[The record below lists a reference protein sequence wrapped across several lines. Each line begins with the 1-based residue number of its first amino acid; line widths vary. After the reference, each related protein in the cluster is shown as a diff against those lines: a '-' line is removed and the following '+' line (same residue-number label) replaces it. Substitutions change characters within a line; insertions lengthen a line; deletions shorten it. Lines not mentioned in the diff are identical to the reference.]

1 MLPALS
7 FAAQS
12 VHCEPYAMN
21 PASPPDKALRKRRI
35 RPRWT
40 AVGMASA
47 LSRRPLLAGVAG
59 TVVAVLM
66 ASLSIGTLYQGRQG
80 VLDHARETSANLVA
94 IISSDIARNVEIY
107 NLSLNAMV
115 EGAQNPAI
123 MALSPALRH
132 QILFDRAISA
142 AYISGAYVLD
152 AYGNVTAEAKDAP
165 FPAGSFADR
174 EYFYAQQRS
183 PSAGLYFSHPFASR
197 LRATPTIGMSRRINA
212 PDGSFAGI
220 ALLAMN
226 LAYFNSLLDKLNV
239 GAEGSIFIIHQ
250 DGTMIARKPF
260 RENIVGHKIAS
271 SLTFARMANAGSG
284 SYVAVS
290 PVDGVRRLYT
300 FSRVPGTPF
309 IAAVAPAEDDVLG
322 PWRERSRI
330 VGALTLLSG
339 LSFVAVSWLL
349 ALSLRERARAQ
360 EELVLLAGTDA
371 LTGLPN
377 RRAFDERMD
386 EEWRRGR
393 RAGTPLSMLV
403 IDVDY
408 FMPYND
414 TYGHALGDDALATVA
429 HSIATAVRRPGDVP
443 ARYGGEEFVVLL
455 PDTPSEG
462 ALHIAEAIRQGV
474 LACAIPHRASPLGTV
489 TVSIGCATAS
499 PPGLG
504 GPYGLLGAADQQLYK
519 AKAAGRDCVRPL
531 THMPAAVV
539 NS

>member
-1 MLPALS
+1 
-7 FAAQS
+7 
-12 VHCEPYAMN
+12 MN
-21 PASPPDKALRKRRI
+21 PASPPATGLRKRRI
-35 RPRWT
+35 GPRWT

-47 LSRRPLLAGVAG
+47 LSRHPVVAGVAG

-66 ASLSIGTLYQGRQG
+66 ASLSIVTLYQGRQG
-80 VLDHARETSANLVA
+80 VLDHAHETSANLVA
-94 IISSDIARNVEIY
+94 IISSDLARNVEIY

-115 EGAQNPAI
+115 EGAQNPA
-123 MALSPALRH
+123 MKALSPALRN

-142 AYISGAYVLD
+142 AYITGAYVLD
-152 AYGNVTAEAKDAP
+152 AQGKVTAVSKDVP
-165 FPAGSFADR
+165 LSAGSFADR

-183 PSAGLYFSHPFASR
+183 PSTGLFFSHPFASR
-197 LRATPTIGMSRRINA
+197 VRGIPTIGMSRRVNA

-220 ALLAMN
+220 ALLALN
-226 LAYFNSLLDKLNV
+226 VAYFNSLLDKLNV
-239 GAEGSIFIIHQ
+239 GAEGSIFIVHQ

-260 RENIVGHKIAS
+260 REDLVGRSVAS
-271 SLTFARMANAGSG
+271 SSSFSRMVNAASG
-284 SYVAVS
+284 SYAARS
-290 PVDGVRRLYT
+290 PFDGVRRLYT

-309 IAAVAPAEDDVLG
+309 IAVVAPAEEDVLG
-322 PWRERSRI
+322 QWRERSRV

-339 LSFVAVSWLL
+339 MSFIAVSWLL

-360 EELVLLAGTDA
+360 EELVRLAGTDA

-386 EEWRRGR
+386 DEWRRGR
-393 RAGTPLSMLV
+393 RAGTPLSVLF

-408 FMPYND
+408 FKAYND

-429 HSIATAVRRPGDVP
+429 HSIATAARRPGDVP

-455 PDTPSEG
+455 PDTPLEG
-462 ALHIAEAIRQGV
+462 AQHIAEAIRQRV
-474 LACAIPHRASPLGTV
+474 QACAIPHLASALGTV

-499 PPGLG
+499 PPGLAG
-504 GPYGLLGAADQQLYK
+504 AYGLLGAADQQLYK

-531 THMPAAVV
+531 ALAAAPVG
-539 NS
+539 S

>member
-1 MLPALS
+1 
-7 FAAQS
+7 
-12 VHCEPYAMN
+12 
-21 PASPPDKALRKRRI
+21 
-35 RPRWT
+35 
-40 AVGMASA
+40 MASA
-47 LSRRPLLAGVAG
+47 LSRHPMVAGVAG
-59 TVVAVLM
+59 TAVAVLM
-66 ASLSIGTLYQGRQG
+66 ASLSIATLYQGRQG
-80 VLDHARETSANLVA
+80 VLDHAHETSANLVA
-94 IISSDIARNVEIY
+94 IISSDLARNVEIY

-115 EGAQNPAI
+115 EGAQNPA
-123 MALSPALRH
+123 MTALAPALRR
-132 QILFDRAISA
+132 QILFDRATSA
-142 AYISGAYVLD
+142 AYITGAYVLD
-152 AYGNVTAEAKDAP
+152 AQGRVTAASKDVPLLA
-165 FPAGSFADR
+165 ASFADR

-183 PSAGLYFSHPFASR
+183 PSAGLFFSHPFASR
-197 LRATPTIGMSRRINA
+197 LRGISTIGMSRRINA

-226 LAYFNSLLDKLNV
+226 VAYFNSLLDKLNV
-239 GAEGSIFIIHQ
+239 GAEGSIFVVHQ

-260 RENIVGHKIAS
+260 HEDLVGRNVAS
-271 SLTFARMANAGSG
+271 SPTFSRMVNAASG
-284 SYVAVS
+284 SYAASS

-300 FSRVPGTPF
+300 FSHVPGTPF
-309 IAAVAPAEDDVLG
+309 IAVVAPAEEDMLG
-322 PWRERSRI
+322 PWRERSRV

-339 LSFVAVSWLL
+339 LSFIAVSWLL

-360 EELVLLAGTDA
+360 EELVRLAGTDA

-386 EEWRRGR
+386 DEWRRGR
-393 RAGTPLSMLV
+393 RAGTPLSVLF

-408 FMPYND
+408 FKAYND

-455 PDTPSEG
+455 PDTPLEG
-462 ALHIAEAIRQGV
+462 AQHIAEAIRQRV
-474 LACAIPHRASPLGTV
+474 EACAIPHRASALGTV

-504 GPYGLLGAADQQLYK
+504 SAYGLLGAADQQLYK

-531 THMPAAVV
+531 ALAGAPVV
-539 NS
+539 SF

>member
-1 MLPALS
+1 
-7 FAAQS
+7 
-12 VHCEPYAMN
+12 
-21 PASPPDKALRKRRI
+21 
-35 RPRWT
+35 
-40 AVGMASA
+40 MASA
-47 LSRRPLLAGVAG
+47 LSRHPMVAGVAG
-59 TVVAVLM
+59 TAVAVLM
-66 ASLSIGTLYQGRQG
+66 ASLSIATLYQGRQG
-80 VLDHARETSANLVA
+80 VLDHAHETSANLVA
-94 IISSDIARNVEIY
+94 IISSDLARNVEIY

-115 EGAQNPAI
+115 EGAQNPA
-123 MALSPALRH
+123 MTALSPALRR
-132 QILFDRAISA
+132 QILFDRATSA
-142 AYISGAYVLD
+142 AYITGAYVLD
-152 AYGNVTAEAKDAP
+152 AHGRVTAASKEVPLLAA
-165 FPAGSFADR
+165 SFADR

-183 PSAGLYFSHPFASR
+183 PSTGLFFSHPFASR
-197 LRATPTIGMSRRINA
+197 LRGISTIGMSRRINA

-226 LAYFNSLLDKLNV
+226 VAYFNSLLDKLNV
-239 GAEGSIFIIHQ
+239 GAEGSIFVVHQ

-260 RENIVGHKIAS
+260 NEDLVGRSVAS
-271 SLTFARMANAGSG
+271 SPNFSRMVNATSG
-284 SYVAVS
+284 SYAASS

-309 IAAVAPAEDDVLG
+309 IAVVAPAEEDVLE
-322 PWRERSRI
+322 PWRERSRV

-339 LSFVAVSWLL
+339 LSFIAVSWLL

-360 EELVLLAGTDA
+360 EELVRLAGTDA
-371 LTGLPN
+371 LTSLPN

-386 EEWRRGR
+386 DEWRRGR
-393 RAGTPLSMLV
+393 RAGTPLSVLF

-408 FMPYND
+408 FKAYND

-455 PDTPSEG
+455 PDTPLEG
-462 ALHIAEAIRQGV
+462 AQHIAEAIRLRVQ
-474 LACAIPHRASPLGTV
+474 ACAIPHRASALGTV

-504 GPYGLLGAADQQLYK
+504 GAYGLLGAADQQLYK

-531 THMPAAVV
+531 ALAGAPVV
-539 NS
+539 SV

>member
-1 MLPALS
+1 
-7 FAAQS
+7 
-12 VHCEPYAMN
+12 MN
-21 PASPPDKALRKRRI
+21 PASPPATGLRKRRI
-35 RPRWT
+35 RSRWT

-47 LSRRPLLAGVAG
+47 LSRHPMVAGVAG
-59 TVVAVLM
+59 TAVAVLM
-66 ASLSIGTLYQGRQG
+66 ASLSIATLYQGRQG
-80 VLDHARETSANLVA
+80 VLDHAHETSANLVA
-94 IISSDIARNVEIY
+94 IISSDLARNVEIY

-115 EGAQNPAI
+115 EGAQNPA
-123 MALSPALRH
+123 MTALSPALRR
-132 QILFDRAISA
+132 QILFDRATSA
-142 AYISGAYVLD
+142 AYITGAYVLD
-152 AYGNVTAEAKDAP
+152 AHGRVTAASKEVPLLAA
-165 FPAGSFADR
+165 SFADR

-183 PSAGLYFSHPFASR
+183 PSTGLFFSHPFASR
-197 LRATPTIGMSRRINA
+197 LRGISTIGMSRRINA

-226 LAYFNSLLDKLNV
+226 VAYFNSLLDKLNV
-239 GAEGSIFIIHQ
+239 GAEGSIFVVHQ

-260 RENIVGHKIAS
+260 NEDLVGRSVAS
-271 SLTFARMANAGSG
+271 SPTFSRMVNAASG
-284 SYVAVS
+284 SYAASS

-309 IAAVAPAEDDVLG
+309 IAVVAPAEEDVLE
-322 PWRERSRI
+322 PWRERSRV

-339 LSFVAVSWLL
+339 LSFIAVSWLL

-360 EELVLLAGTDA
+360 EELVRLAGTDA
-371 LTGLPN
+371 LTSLPN

-386 EEWRRGR
+386 DEWRRGR
-393 RAGTPLSMLV
+393 RAGTPLSVLF

-408 FMPYND
+408 FKAYND

-455 PDTPSEG
+455 PDTPLEG
-462 ALHIAEAIRQGV
+462 AQHIAEAIRLRVQ
-474 LACAIPHRASPLGTV
+474 ACAIPHRASALGTV

-504 GPYGLLGAADQQLYK
+504 GAYGLLGAADQQLYK

-531 THMPAAVV
+531 ALAGAPVV
-539 NS
+539 SV

>member
-1 MLPALS
+1 
-7 FAAQS
+7 
-12 VHCEPYAMN
+12 
-21 PASPPDKALRKRRI
+21 
-35 RPRWT
+35 
-40 AVGMASA
+40 MASA
-47 LSRRPLLAGVAG
+47 LSRHPMVAGVAG
-59 TVVAVLM
+59 TAVAVLM
-66 ASLSIGTLYQGRQG
+66 ASLSIATLYQGRQG
-80 VLDHARETSANLVA
+80 VLDHAHETSANLVA
-94 IISSDIARNVEIY
+94 IISSDLARNVEIY

-115 EGAQNPAI
+115 EGAQNPA
-123 MALSPALRH
+123 MTALSPALRR
-132 QILFDRAISA
+132 QILFDRATSA
-142 AYISGAYVLD
+142 AYITGAYVLD
-152 AYGNVTAEAKDAP
+152 AHGRVTAASKEVPLLAA
-165 FPAGSFADR
+165 SFADR

-183 PSAGLYFSHPFASR
+183 PSTGLFFSHPFASR
-197 LRATPTIGMSRRINA
+197 LRGISTIGMSRRINA

-226 LAYFNSLLDKLNV
+226 VAYFNSLLDKLNV
-239 GAEGSIFIIHQ
+239 GAEGSIFVVHQ

-260 RENIVGHKIAS
+260 NEDLVGRSVAS
-271 SLTFARMANAGSG
+271 SPTFSRMVNATSG
-284 SYVAVS
+284 SYAASS

-309 IAAVAPAEDDVLG
+309 IAVVAPAEEDVLE
-322 PWRERSRI
+322 PWRERSRV

-339 LSFVAVSWLL
+339 LSFIAVSWLL

-360 EELVLLAGTDA
+360 EELVRLAGTDA

-386 EEWRRGR
+386 DEWRRGR
-393 RAGTPLSMLV
+393 RAGTPLALLF

-408 FMPYND
+408 FKAYND

-455 PDTPSEG
+455 PDTPLEG
-462 ALHIAEAIRQGV
+462 AQHIAEAIRLRVQ
-474 LACAIPHRASPLGTV
+474 ACAIPHRASALGTV

-504 GPYGLLGAADQQLYK
+504 GAYGLLGAADQQLYK

-531 THMPAAVV
+531 ALAGAPVV
-539 NS
+539 SV

>member
-1 MLPALS
+1 
-7 FAAQS
+7 
-12 VHCEPYAMN
+12 
-21 PASPPDKALRKRRI
+21 
-35 RPRWT
+35 
-40 AVGMASA
+40 MASA
-47 LSRRPLLAGVAG
+47 LSRHPVVAGVAG

-66 ASLSIGTLYQGRQG
+66 ASLSIVTLYQGRQG
-80 VLDHARETSANLVA
+80 VLDHAHETSANLVA
-94 IISSDIARNVEIY
+94 IISSDLARVVEIY

-115 EGAQNPAI
+115 EGAQNPA
-123 MALSPALRH
+123 MKALSPALRN

-142 AYISGAYVLD
+142 AYITGAYVLD
-152 AYGNVTAEAKDAP
+152 AQGKVTAVSKDVSLS
-165 FPAGSFADR
+165 AGSFADR

-183 PSAGLYFSHPFASR
+183 PSAGLFFSHPFASR
-197 LRATPTIGMSRRINA
+197 VRGIPTIGMSRRVNA

-220 ALLAMN
+220 ALLALN
-226 LAYFNSLLDKLNV
+226 VAYFNSLLDKLNV
-239 GAEGSIFIIHQ
+239 GAEGSIFIVHQ

-260 RENIVGHKIAS
+260 HEDLVGRNVVS
-271 SLTFARMANAGSG
+271 SPTFSRMVNATSG
-284 SYVAVS
+284 SYTARS

-309 IAAVAPAEDDVLG
+309 IAVVAPAEEDVLG
-322 PWRERSRI
+322 PWRKRSR
-330 VGALTLLSG
+330 VVAALTLLSG
-339 LSFVAVSWLL
+339 MSFIAVSWLL

-360 EELVLLAGTDA
+360 EELVRLAGTDA

-386 EEWRRGR
+386 DEWRRGR
-393 RAGTPLSMLV
+393 RAGRPLSVLF

-408 FMPYND
+408 FKAYND

-443 ARYGGEEFVVLL
+443 ARYGGEEFIVLL
-455 PDTPSEG
+455 PDTPLEG
-462 ALHIAEAIRQGV
+462 AQHIAEAIRQSV
-474 LACAIPHRASPLGTV
+474 QACAIPHLASALGTV

-504 GPYGLLGAADQQLYK
+504 GAYGLLGAADQQLYK

-531 THMPAAVV
+531 AHAAAPVV
-539 NS
+539 SS

>member
-1 MLPALS
+1 
-7 FAAQS
+7 
-12 VHCEPYAMN
+12 MN
-21 PASPPDKALRKRRI
+21 PASPPATGLRKRRI
-35 RPRWT
+35 RSRWT

-47 LSRRPLLAGVAG
+47 LSRHPMVAGVAG
-59 TVVAVLM
+59 TAVAVLM
-66 ASLSIGTLYQGRQG
+66 ASLSIATLYQGRQG
-80 VLDHARETSANLVA
+80 VLDHAHETSANLVA
-94 IISSDIARNVEIY
+94 IISSDLARNVEIY

-115 EGAQNPAI
+115 EGAQNPA
-123 MALSPALRH
+123 MTALSPALRR
-132 QILFDRAISA
+132 QILFDRATSA
-142 AYISGAYVLD
+142 AYITGAYVLD
-152 AYGNVTAEAKDAP
+152 AHGRVTAASKEVPLLAA
-165 FPAGSFADR
+165 SFADR

-183 PSAGLYFSHPFASR
+183 PSTGLFFSHPFASR
-197 LRATPTIGMSRRINA
+197 LRGISTIGMSRRINA

-226 LAYFNSLLDKLNV
+226 VAYFNSLLDKLNV
-239 GAEGSIFIIHQ
+239 GAEGSIFVVHQ

-260 RENIVGHKIAS
+260 NEDLVGRSVAS
-271 SLTFARMANAGSG
+271 SPTFSRMVNATSG
-284 SYVAVS
+284 SYAASS

-309 IAAVAPAEDDVLG
+309 IAVVAPAEEDVLE
-322 PWRERSRI
+322 PWRERSRV

-339 LSFVAVSWLL
+339 LSFIAVSWLL

-360 EELVLLAGTDA
+360 EELVRLAGTDA
-371 LTGLPN
+371 LTSLPN

-386 EEWRRGR
+386 DEWRRGR
-393 RAGTPLSMLV
+393 RAGTPLSVLF

-408 FMPYND
+408 FKAYND

-455 PDTPSEG
+455 PDTPLEG
-462 ALHIAEAIRQGV
+462 AQHIAEAIRLRVQ
-474 LACAIPHRASPLGTV
+474 ACAIPHRASALGTV

-504 GPYGLLGAADQQLYK
+504 GAYGLLGAADQQLYK

-531 THMPAAVV
+531 ALAGAPVV
-539 NS
+539 SV

>member
-1 MLPALS
+1 
-7 FAAQS
+7 
-12 VHCEPYAMN
+12 MN
-21 PASPPDKALRKRRI
+21 PASPSATGLRKRRI

-47 LSRRPLLAGVAG
+47 LSRHPMVAGVVG

-80 VLDHARETSANLVA
+80 VLDHAHETSANLVA
-94 IISSDIARNVEIY
+94 IISSDLARNVEIY

-115 EGAQNPAI
+115 EGAQNPA
-123 MALSPALRH
+123 MTALSPTLRN
-132 QILFDRAISA
+132 QILFDRATSA
-142 AYISGAYVLD
+142 AYITGAYVLD
-152 AYGNVTAEAKDAP
+152 AHGKVTAASKDVP
-165 FPAGSFADR
+165 LLAGSFADR

-183 PSAGLYFSHPFASR
+183 PSTGLFFSHPFASR
-197 LRATPTIGMSRRINA
+197 VRGTSTIGMSRRINA

-226 LAYFNSLLDKLNV
+226 VAYFNSLLDKLNV
-239 GAEGSIFIIHQ
+239 GAEGSIFVIHQ

-260 RENIVGHKIAS
+260 RETLVGRNVAGS
-271 SLTFARMANAGSG
+271 PTFPRMVNATSG
-284 SYVAVS
+284 SYAANS

-309 IAAVAPAEDDVLG
+309 IAVVAPAEEDVLE

-330 VGALTLLSG
+330 VAALTLLSG

-360 EELVLLAGTDA
+360 EELVRLAGTDA

-386 EEWRRGR
+386 DEWRRGR
-393 RAGTPLSMLV
+393 RAGTPLSVLF

-408 FMPYND
+408 FKAYND

-455 PDTPSEG
+455 PDTPLEG
-462 ALHIAEAIRQGV
+462 AQHIAEAIRLRVQ
-474 LACAIPHRASPLGTV
+474 ACAIPHRASALGTV

-504 GPYGLLGAADQQLYK
+504 GAYGLLGAADQQLYK

-531 THMPAAVV
+531 ALAGAPVA
-539 NS
+539 SL

>member
-1 MLPALS
+1 
-7 FAAQS
+7 
-12 VHCEPYAMN
+12 
-21 PASPPDKALRKRRI
+21 
-35 RPRWT
+35 
-40 AVGMASA
+40 MAST
-47 LSRRPLLAGVAG
+47 LSRHPLLAGVAG

-66 ASLSIGTLYQGRQG
+66 ASLSIVTLYQGRQG
-80 VLDHARETSANLVA
+80 VLDHAHETSANLVA
-94 IISSDIARNVEIY
+94 IISSDLARNVEIY
-107 NLSLNAMV
+107 NLSLNAIV
-115 EGAQNPAI
+115 EGAQNPA
-123 MALSPALRH
+123 MKALSPALRN

-142 AYISGAYVLD
+142 AYVTGAYVLD
-152 AYGNVTAEAKDAP
+152 AQGLVTAMSKDGP

-174 EYFYAQQRS
+174 EYFYVQLRS
-183 PSAGLYFSHPFASR
+183 PSTGLFFSHPFVSR
-197 LRATPTIGMSRRINA
+197 LHGIRTIGMSRRVNA
-212 PDGSFAGI
+212 PNGSFAGI

-226 LAYFNSLLDKLNV
+226 VAYFNSLLDKLNV
-239 GAEGSIFIIHQ
+239 GPEGSIFIVNQ

-260 RENIVGHKIAS
+260 RDDMIGYNVARS
-271 SLTFARMANAGSG
+271 PTFSRMVNAPSG
-284 SYVAVS
+284 SYAATS

-300 FSRVPGTPF
+300 FSHVPGTPF
-309 IAAVAPAEDDVLG
+309 IAAVAPAEDEVLE

-330 VGALTLLSG
+330 IGALTLLSG

-360 EELVLLAGTDA
+360 EELVRLAGTDA

-386 EEWRRGR
+386 DEWRRGR
-393 RAGTPLSMLV
+393 RAGTPLSVLF

-408 FMPYND
+408 FKPYND

-429 HSIATAVRRPGDVP
+429 QSIATAARRPGDVP

-455 PDTPSEG
+455 PDTPQEG
-462 ALHIAEAIRQGV
+462 AQHIAEAIRQHV
-474 LACAIPHRASPLGTV
+474 LACAIPHRASTFGLV

-531 THMPAAVV
+531 AHAAAPVV
-539 NS
+539 AS